1 MQTIIDK
8 QKNFLVK
15 KFHIL
20 LGLAGLD
27 NESKLDILAQY
38 GVTTSKDLSVHHLVD
53 ICDKLE
59 KLVYPD
65 VKEMDKWRKRLIAS
79 IDAWLQSMSKE
90 RNLSIIKAIAVR
102 AAGWENKQFN
112 AIPLER
118 LRSLYYAFVKKTKDL
133 KTVERMTA
141 EEIDYSTFQN

>member
-1 MQTIIDK
+1 MQTLMDK

-27 NESKLDILAQY
+27 NESKLEILSQY
-38 GVTTSKDLSVHHLVD
+38 GVTTSKDLSAHDLLD
-53 ICDKLE
+53 ICTKLE
-59 KLVYPD
+59 KLIYPD
-65 VKEMDKWRKRLIAS
+65 AKEMDKWRKRLIAA
-79 IDAWLQSMSKE
+79 IDAWLQAMSRD

-102 AAGWENKQFN
+102 AGGDENKQFN
-112 AIPLER
+112 QVPLER
-118 LRSLYYAFVKKTKDL
+118 LRSLYYAFMKKTKDL

-141 EEIDYSTFQN
+141 EDIDYSTFQN